1 MHGLR
6 RGGSGSSKERA
17 TLRIL
22 VGQERAEGPDESV
35 PADLVTRVEP
45 RRGWH
50 ALALG
55 ELWSHRELLYFFAWR
70 DVKVRYKQT
79 VLGAGW
85 VIMQPLIMMVLFS
98 VFFGHLAKIP
108 SNGVPYPAFALAAV
122 VPWTFFSTALT
133 QSANSLVM
141 TPDLVTK
148 VFFPRL
154 TLPLASVLAG
164 LVDLTVALI
173 FLVGVAL
180 LYGVGPGVEI
190 LLLPALIA
198 LAVLAAL
205 GIGLWLSSL
214 NVEYRD
220 VRYALPFLVQSLLFL
235 TPIVYPASLVPEPW
249 RTVQGINPMAGV
261 VEGFRWALLGT
272 PFPGTLLLVSSLS
285 ALALVVTGLVYFRR
299 VEGQFADVI

>member
-1 MHGLR
+1 MR
-6 RGGSGSSKERA
+6 SV
-17 TLRIL
+17 
-22 VGQERAEGPDESV
+22 VGREQEEAPDVAV
-35 PADLVTRVEP
+35 PADVVTRVEP
-45 RRGWH
+45 RHGWR

-70 DVKVRYKQT
+70 DIKVRYKQT
-79 VLGAGW
+79 LLGAGW
-85 VIMQPLIMMVLFS
+85 VVVQPLIMMVLFS

-108 SNGVPYPAFALAAV
+108 SNGVPYPVFALAAV

-154 TLPLASVLAG
+154 ILPLASVLAG
-164 LVDLTVALI
+164 LVDLAVALVL
-173 FLVGVAL
+173 LVGLVL
-180 LYGVGPGVEI
+180 LYGVGPGIEV
-190 LLLPALIA
+190 LLLPALI
-198 LAVLAAL
+198 VLALLSAL

-235 TPIVYPASLVPEPW
+235 TPVVYPSSLVPEPW
-249 RTVQGINPMAGV
+249 RTIQGINPMAGV
-261 VEGFRWALLGT
+261 VEGFRWCLLGT
-272 PFPGTLLLVSSLS
+272 PLPTGLLLASSIS
-285 ALALVVTGLVYFRR
+285 ALALVLTGLVYFRR